1 MNAGALGKKVKID
14 RYGRK
19 IKKESDD
26 LSKFYEHEEDSKE
39 EQSSDDSSEGE
50 ESDDDLQALTEKLQQ
65 EEQFLDRARGEGLVS
80 SSEDE
85 ESSLSSSD
93 SDSDEENE
101 GVVEDEEESDIEI
114 EETKPEDT
122 EPTCAFAVVNMDWD
136 NIRAVDL
143 MATFVSFVPK
153 GGAIKSVTI
162 YPSEFGKERMQKE
175 EIEGPPRE
183 LFKSKKKRKRTLIL
197 KT

>member
-1 MNAGALGKKVKID
+1 M
-14 RYGRK
+14 RRM
-19 IKKESDD
+19 KE
-26 LSKFYEHEEDSKE
+26 
-39 EQSSDDSSEGE
+39 
-50 ESDDDLQALTEKLQQ
+50 
-65 EEQFLDRARGEGLVS
+65 
-80 SSEDE
+80 
-85 ESSLSSSD
+85 
-93 SDSDEENE
+93 
-101 GVVEDEEESDIEI
+101 VVEDEEESNIEI

-175 EIEGPPRE
+175 DRKVHQGNYSKVRKKEDSDSEDIESER
-183 LFKSKKKRKRTLIL
+183 
-197 KT
+197 

>member
-1 MNAGALGKKVKID
+1 M
-14 RYGRK
+14 
-19 IKKESDD
+19 
-26 LSKFYEHEEDSKE
+26 
-39 EQSSDDSSEGE
+39 
-50 ESDDDLQALTEKLQQ
+50 
-65 EEQFLDRARGEGLVS
+65 S

-183 LFKSKKKRKRTLIL
+183 LFKSKKKEVDSDSEDIDSDVDVNDIDNLAKLLGSYTKKMMGKKITIARHCVVINCKG
-197 KT
+197 